1 MSHRSNFLRDRSR
14 DPGTRVCDDMPRK
27 LDSLGQ
33 KENHQVNLDMMITD
47 STHVIPRRQNRPL
60 SQLTLSGWYVTSPL
74 VPSFFGKVTHN
85 WYYVDRQDLLSHL
98 PFLILRVITPNCTP
112 VNGRVNRDPDYV
124 KSHLTQFNS
133 KFEQE
138 LQSRVRDVGQTVGND
153 SIPQVRLT
161 VKQIRMDPTMVQ

>member
-1 MSHRSNFLRDRSR
+1 MVTRRWGAYETFVSSKLTTGIRHSDLETFLPPKSLYVLWVVLRVFLTPLTQVTTPDVIPVAFGKLIMSHRSNFLRDRSR

-85 WYYVDRQDLLSHL
+85 WYYVDR
-98 PFLILRVITPNCTP
+98 
-112 VNGRVNRDPDYV
+112 
-124 KSHLTQFNS
+124 
-133 KFEQE
+133 
-138 LQSRVRDVGQTVGND
+138 
-153 SIPQVRLT
+153 
-161 VKQIRMDPTMVQ
+161 